1 MPRARAA
8 SMSLTSSP
16 VDVVNSAA
24 DAHRLMTALIFA
36 ALPNNGAPVP
46 NWSIIDATSAPS
58 TRRILALVL
67 ELTIAIEMPRLWSAA
82 KKIRNPGEY
91 ADLLDITCRDLAQ
104 LPDDER
110 QFPGGNAEIG
120 EDFSA
125 GTAAEHFALF
135 GRDFAKSIVPRKFV
149 QRVAEPRGTVGDG
162 AVEIENGEVAVSHA
176 GLAHWRKFWAEVLNG
191 RARLAQRERGNAT
204 AVHGVQ

>member
-16 VDVVNSAA
+16 MDVVNSAA
-24 DAHRLMTALIFA
+24 DSHRLMTALILA

-46 NWSIIDATSAPS
+46 NLSIIDATSAPS
-58 TRRILALVL
+58 TRRIFALVL
-67 ELTIAIEMPRLWSAA
+67 ELTIAIDAA
-82 KKIRNPGEY
+82 APERGKNIRDPGEY
-91 ADLLDITCRDLAQ
+91 ADLLDIACRDLAW

-191 RARLAQRERGNAT
+191 RGRLAQRERGSAT
-204 AVHGVQ
+204 AVHGAQ